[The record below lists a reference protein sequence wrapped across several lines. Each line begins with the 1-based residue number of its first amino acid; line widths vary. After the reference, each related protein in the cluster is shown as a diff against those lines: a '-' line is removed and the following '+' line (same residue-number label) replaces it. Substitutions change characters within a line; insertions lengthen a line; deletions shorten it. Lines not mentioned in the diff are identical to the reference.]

1 MKTLPGV
8 RESIEQLQFD
18 AVDEQIVI
26 AAQMIEE
33 LAARVE
39 DLSR

>member
-1 MKTLPGV
+1 M